1 MNMIDM
7 WLDMNQCK
15 RDDKDG
21 IYYVGGKKPLYLGQ
35 YTGHKIEGSTLNI
48 EITLRP
54 EQDIS
59 FINITATVT
68 KDGVKVG

>member
-15 RDDKDG
+15 RDDLDG

-35 YTGHKIEGSTLNI
+35 LSGHKIEGSTLHVD
-48 EITLRP
+48 ITVRP
-54 EQDIS
+54 EVDIS
-59 FINITATVT
+59 FINIKCTVT
-68 KDGVKVG
+68 KNGVEVE